1 MAAAAERASDRD
13 TRFGDELAAD
23 DRMPLSADELAL
35 ALDPGGYLGSARA
48 FVDRALE
55 LYVRGIGS
63 EAG

>member
-1 MAAAAERASDRD
+1 MIATAASARSSPSGRV
-13 TRFGDELAAD
+13 
-23 DRMPLSADELAL
+23 PLGADELAL

-63 EAG
+63 EVE